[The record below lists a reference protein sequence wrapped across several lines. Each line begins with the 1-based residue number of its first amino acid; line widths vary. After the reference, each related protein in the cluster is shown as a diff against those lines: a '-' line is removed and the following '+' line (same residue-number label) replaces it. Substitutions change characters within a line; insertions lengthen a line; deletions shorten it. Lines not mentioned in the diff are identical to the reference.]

1 MRDYDELKEMIM
13 KNGISLKFN
22 YLIQIGIAIL
32 LASSFNVWLVISGSY
47 IGFLKYIIAA
57 TLSCLAAELFVRV
70 VSPIKCIVN
79 SLIWKSK
86 ESKQSAYAFWIF
98 VYLKGRI
105 NHSSQLYMINEL
117 FIPDKY
123 LRAPIKNLNYEEI
136 RLELR
141 RVEILTELVM
151 FILYSCVSLAI
162 YMTSNMP
169 FYLIPLA
176 GMAIDIANSNIE
188 MEIFRGK
195 FTKLRD
201 SKYFE
206 YYVIRER
213 LLADSNDEEAIKRF
227 VELEA
232 ENFENRERI
241 HARISI
247 WSRIVVGKAL
257 NRETLTEEMKFLLE
271 RKYLEVIWELFVTH
285 ETLNLLNLYITYAVI
300 IGELNTEKVALN
312 ILNRGKTQDIGSRLK
327 AKFEYS
333 EQAFD
338 GDKTKLEDLRLRAG
352 EFYEEFAECRND
364 VDEVKMAYL
373 KLIESES

>member
-1 MRDYDELKEMIM
+1 MEMIK
-13 KNGISLKFN
+13 KNGISLKIN

-32 LASSFNVWLVISGSY
+32 LASSFNVWLVISGSD
-47 IGFLKYIIAA
+47 IGFVKYIITAA
-57 TLSCLAAELFVRV
+57 ISFLVAEIFARVLSPV
-70 VSPIKCIVN
+70 KYIVN
-79 SLIWKSK
+79 NLIWKSK
-86 ESKQSAYAFWIF
+86 ESKQSVYAFWIF

-105 NHSSQLYMINEL
+105 NHSTQLYMINEL

-123 LRAPIKNLNYEEI
+123 LRVPIKNLNYEEI

-151 FILYSCVSLAI
+151 FILYSCISL
-162 YMTSNMP
+162 
-169 FYLIPLA
+169 
-176 GMAIDIANSNIE
+176 ANSNIE

-232 ENFENRERI
+232 EYFEDRERI
-241 HARISI
+241 HERISI

-312 ILNRGKTQDIGSRLK
+312 ILNRWKTQDIGSRLK
-327 AKFEYS
+327 AKFEYY
-333 EQAFD
+333 EQAFA
-338 GDKTKLEDLRLRAG
+338 GDKAKLEDLRLRAG

-373 KLIESES
+373 KLIELES

>member
-1 MRDYDELKEMIM
+1 MEMIK

-22 YLIQIGIAIL
+22 YLIHIGIAIL
-32 LASSFNVWLVISGSY
+32 LASSFNVWLVISGSH
-47 IGFLKYIIAA
+47 IGFFKYIIAI
-57 TLSCLAAELFVRV
+57 TLSYLAAELFVRV
-70 VSPIKCIVN
+70 VSPVKYIVN

-98 VYLKGRI
+98 VNLKGRI

-123 LRAPIKNLNYEEI
+123 LLGSMENLSYEEI
-136 RLELR
+136 SSELR
-141 RVEILTELVM
+141 RVEILTEIVM
-151 FILYSCVSLAI
+151 FILYSCVSFAI
-162 YMTSNMP
+162 YRTSNMP

-232 ENFENRERI
+232 ENFEDRERI
-241 HARISI
+241 HERISI
-247 WSRIVVGKAL
+247 WSRI
-257 NRETLTEEMKFLLE
+257 EIE
-271 RKYLEVIWELFVTH
+271 RAHV
-285 ETLNLLNLYITYAVI
+285 
-300 IGELNTEKVALN
+300 
-312 ILNRGKTQDIGSRLK
+312 
-327 AKFEYS
+327 
-333 EQAFD
+333 
-338 GDKTKLEDLRLRAG
+338 
-352 EFYEEFAECRND
+352 
-364 VDEVKMAYL
+364 
-373 KLIESES
+373 

>member
-1 MRDYDELKEMIM
+1 
-13 KNGISLKFN
+13 
-22 YLIQIGIAIL
+22 
-32 LASSFNVWLVISGSY
+32 
-47 IGFLKYIIAA
+47 
-57 TLSCLAAELFVRV
+57 
-70 VSPIKCIVN
+70 
-79 SLIWKSK
+79 
-86 ESKQSAYAFWIF
+86 
-98 VYLKGRI
+98 
-105 NHSSQLYMINEL
+105 MINEL

-123 LRAPIKNLNYEEI
+123 LRGPIKNLNYEEI

-151 FILYSCVSLAI
+151 FILYSCVSFAI
-162 YMTSNMP
+162 YRTSNMP

-241 HARISI
+241 HERISI

-312 ILNRGKTQDIGSRLK
+312 ILNRWKTQDIGSRLK

-333 EQAFD
+333 EQVFD
-338 GDKTKLEDLRLRAG
+338 GDKAKLENLRLRAG
-352 EFYEEFAECRND
+352 EFYEEFTECRND

-373 KLIESES
+373 KLIELES

>member
-1 MRDYDELKEMIM
+1 M
-13 KNGISLKFN
+13 KKSGISLKFN
-22 YLIQIGIAIL
+22 YFIQVGVAVT
-32 LASSFNVWLVISGSY
+32 LASSFNVWLVISGSD
-47 IGFLKYIIAA
+47 IGFVKYIITAV
-57 TLSCLAAELFVRV
+57 LSCLVAEIFVRV
-70 VSPIKCIVN
+70 LSPVKYIVN

-86 ESKQSAYAFWIF
+86 ESKQSVYAFWIF

-105 NHSSQLYMINEL
+105 NHSTQLYMINEL

-123 LRAPIKNLNYEEI
+123 LRCSMKNLSYEEI

-141 RVEILTELVM
+141 RVEILTEIVM
-151 FILYSCVSLAI
+151 FILYSCISFAI
-162 YMTSNMP
+162 YRTSNMP

-213 LLADSNDEEAIKRF
+213 LLADYNDEEAIKRF
-227 VELEA
+227 LELEA
-232 ENFENRERI
+232 ENFEDRERI
-241 HARISI
+241 HERISI

-271 RKYLEVIWELFVTH
+271 RKYLEVVWELFVTH
-285 ETLNLLNLYITYAVI
+285 ETLNLLNLYIAYAVVV
-300 IGELNTEKVALN
+300 GETNTEKVALN
-312 ILNRGKTQDIGSRLK
+312 ILNRWKSQDIGAKLK
-327 AKFEYS
+327 AKFEAS

-338 GDKTKLEDLRLRAG
+338 GDKAKLEDLRLRAG

-364 VDEVKMAYL
+364 VDEVKTAYL
-373 KLIESES
+373 KLIELES

>member
-1 MRDYDELKEMIM
+1 MEMIK
-13 KNGISLKFN
+13 KNGISLKIN

-32 LASSFNVWLVISGSY
+32 LASSFNVWLVISGSD
-47 IGFLKYIIAA
+47 IGFVKYIITAA
-57 TLSCLAAELFVRV
+57 ISFLVAEIFVRV
-70 VSPIKCIVN
+70 LSPIKYIVN
-79 SLIWKSK
+79 NLIWKSK
-86 ESKQSAYAFWIF
+86 ESKQSVYAFWIF

-117 FIPDKY
+117 FFPDKY
-123 LRAPIKNLNYEEI
+123 LRGSMKNLSYEEI

-141 RVEILTELVM
+141 RVEILTEIVM
-151 FILYSCVSLAI
+151 FIMYSCASFAI
-162 YMTSNMP
+162 YRTSNMP

-206 YYVIRER
+206 YYIIRER

-227 VELEA
+227 LELEA

-241 HARISI
+241 HERISI

-312 ILNRGKTQDIGSRLK
+312 ILNRWKIQDIGSRLK

-364 VDEVKMAYL
+364 VDEVKTAYL
-373 KLIESES
+373 KLIELES

>member
-22 YLIQIGIAIL
+22 YLIHIGIAIL
-32 LASSFNVWLVISGSY
+32 FASSFNVWLVISGSY
-47 IGFLKYIIAA
+47 IGFFKYIIVA

-98 VYLKGRI
+98 VNLKGRI

-123 LRAPIKNLNYEEI
+123 LRVRIKNLNYEEI

-141 RVEILTELVM
+141 RVEMLTEIVM
-151 FILYSCVSLAI
+151 FILNSCISFAI

-213 LLADSNDEEAIKRF
+213 LLVDSNDEEAIKRF

-241 HARISI
+241 HERISI

-285 ETLNLLNLYITYAVI
+285 ETLNLLNLYIAYTVVV
-300 IGELNTEKVALN
+300 GETNTEKVVLN
-312 ILNRGKTQDIGSRLK
+312 ILNRWKSQDIGAKLK
-327 AKFEYS
+327 AKFEAS
-333 EQAFD
+333 EQVFC
-338 GDKTKLEDLRLRAG
+338 GDRTKLCKLRLRAG

-373 KLIESES
+373 KLIESKG

>member
-22 YLIQIGIAIL
+22 YLIHIGIAIL
-32 LASSFNVWLVISGSY
+32 FASSFNVWLVISGSY
-47 IGFLKYIIAA
+47 IGFFKYIIVA

-98 VYLKGRI
+98 VNLKGRI

-123 LRAPIKNLNYEEI
+123 LRVRIKNLNYEEI

-141 RVEILTELVM
+141 RVEILTEIVM
-151 FILYSCVSLAI
+151 FILYSCISFAI

-206 YYVIRER
+206 YYIIRER

-227 VELEA
+227 LELEA

-241 HARISI
+241 HERISI

-285 ETLNLLNLYITYAVI
+285 ETLNLLNLYIAYTVVV
-300 IGELNTEKVALN
+300 GETNTEKVVLN
-312 ILNRGKTQDIGSRLK
+312 ILNRWKSQDIGAKLK
-327 AKFEYS
+327 AKFEAS
-333 EQAFD
+333 EQVFC
-338 GDKTKLEDLRLRAG
+338 GDRTKLWELRLRAG

-364 VDEVKMAYL
+364 VDEVKKACI
-373 KLIESES
+373 K

>member
-1 MRDYDELKEMIM
+1 MRDYDGLKEMIK

-22 YLIQIGIAIL
+22 YLIHIGIGLL
-32 LASSFNVWLVISGSY
+32 LASSFNVWLVISGSD
-47 IGFLKYIIAA
+47 IGFVKYLTTAA
-57 TLSCLAAELFVRV
+57 LSYLVAVIFVRV
-70 VSPIKCIVN
+70 LYPVKYIVN

-98 VYLKGRI
+98 VYLNGRI

-123 LRAPIKNLNYEEI
+123 LRCSMKNLSYEEI

-141 RVEILTELVM
+141 RVEILTEIVM
-151 FILYSCVSLAI
+151 FILYSCISFAI
-162 YMTSNMP
+162 YRISSMP
-169 FYLIPLA
+169 LYLIPLA

-213 LLADSNDEEAIKRF
+213 LLVDSNDEEAIKRF
-227 VELEA
+227 LELEA

-241 HARISI
+241 HERISI

-285 ETLNLLNLYITYAVI
+285 ETLNLLNLYIAYTVVV
-300 IGELNTEKVALN
+300 GETNTEKVVLN
-312 ILNRGKTQDIGSRLK
+312 ILNRWKSQDIGAKLK
-327 AKFEYS
+327 AKFEAS
-333 EQAFD
+333 EQVFC
-338 GDKTKLEDLRLRAG
+338 GDRTKLWELRLRAG

-364 VDEVKMAYL
+364 VEEVKMAYL
-373 KLIESES
+373 KLIELES

>member
-1 MRDYDELKEMIM
+1 MRNYDELKEMIK

-22 YLIQIGIAIL
+22 YLIHIGIGLL
-32 LASSFNVWLVISGSY
+32 LASSFNAWLVISGSD
-47 IGFLKYIIAA
+47 IGFVKYLITAV
-57 TLSCLAAELFVRV
+57 LSCIVAETFVRV
-70 VSPIKCIVN
+70 LSPVKYIVN
-79 SLIWKSK
+79 SMIWRSIG
-86 ESKQSAYAFWIF
+86 SKQSAYAFWIF

-105 NHSSQLYMINEL
+105 NHSLQLYMINEL

-123 LRAPIKNLNYEEI
+123 LRCSMKNLSYEEI

-141 RVEILTELVM
+141 RVEILTEIVM
-151 FILYSCVSLAI
+151 FILYSCVSFTI

-213 LLADSNDEEAIKRF
+213 LLMDSNDEEAIKRF
-227 VELEA
+227 LELEA
-232 ENFENRERI
+232 ENFEDRERI
-241 HARISI
+241 HERISI

-271 RKYLEVIWELFVTH
+271 RKYLEVVWEIFVTH
-285 ETLNLLNLYITYAVI
+285 ETLNLLNLYIAYAVVV
-300 IGELNTEKVALN
+300 GETNTEKVALN
-312 ILNRGKTQDIGSRLK
+312 ILNRWKSQDIGTKLK
-327 AKFEYS
+327 AKFEAS
-333 EQAFD
+333 EQAFG
-338 GDKTKLEDLRLRAG
+338 GDKAKLEDLRLRAG

-364 VDEVKMAYL
+364 VDEVKMVYL
-373 KLIESES
+373 KLIELES